1 VDGPQEE
8 VIWAREAATTVEVT
22 HVAAVHA
29 VEAFAR
35 DAAAASESTADLA
48 IEAEVQAALAE
59 REAQE
64 RVLRMEAD
72 SATALTSAQGEAE
85 MFTQRIALL
94 EGELTEA
101 RQVQDMAE
109 VRS

>member
-1 VDGPQEE
+1 
-8 VIWAREAATTVEVT
+8 VIWAREAATTMEVT

-59 REAQE
+59 RE
-64 RVLRMEAD
+64 RPRR
-72 SATALTSAQGEAE
+72 GC
-85 MFTQRIALL
+85 
-94 EGELTEA
+94 
-101 RQVQDMAE
+101 
-109 VRS
+109 